1 MGAYAS
7 AVLILIQSVEM
18 YMASRPISQ
27 AENAPVWQGQ
37 VAKLSS
43 AAQLLA
49 GFLLS
54 VMVAFACAWQDEGN
68 DVPIP

>member
-1 MGAYAS
+1 
-7 AVLILIQSVEM
+7 M